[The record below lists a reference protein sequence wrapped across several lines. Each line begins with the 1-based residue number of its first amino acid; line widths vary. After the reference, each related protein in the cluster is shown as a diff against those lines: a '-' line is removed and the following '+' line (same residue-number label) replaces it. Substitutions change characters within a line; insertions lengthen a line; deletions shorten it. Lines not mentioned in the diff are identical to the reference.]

1 MKLSIRF
8 FFQPPIDIS
17 SSFQFFFCFGEKQK
31 FESTEEG
38 SFQLRTLS
46 RIFSGK
52 KNVDQK
58 LSKVDVFVSEPQ
70 FFNDFNQFGRK
81 KKQPRHKNGCLA

>member
-1 MKLSIRF
+1 MKKDRF
-8 FFQPPIDIS
+8 SFGLFQ
-17 SSFQFFFCFGEKQK
+17 G
-31 FESTEEG
+31 
-38 SFQLRTLS
+38 
-46 RIFSGK
+46 FSPE

-81 KKQPRHKNGCLA
+81 KSAETQKWIFGLTVEFEGPWFNYQTFRANKRSRKTPD

>member
-1 MKLSIRF
+1 MKKDRF
-8 FFQPPIDIS
+8 SFGLFQ
-17 SSFQFFFCFGEKQK
+17 G
-31 FESTEEG
+31 
-38 SFQLRTLS
+38 
-46 RIFSGK
+46 FSPE

>member
-8 FFQPPIDIS
+8 FFQLPIDIS
-17 SSFQFFFCFGEKQK
+17 SSFQLFFVSERSKNLNPLKKDRFSFGL
-31 FESTEEG
+31 
-38 SFQLRTLS
+38 FQG
-46 RIFSGK
+46 FSPE